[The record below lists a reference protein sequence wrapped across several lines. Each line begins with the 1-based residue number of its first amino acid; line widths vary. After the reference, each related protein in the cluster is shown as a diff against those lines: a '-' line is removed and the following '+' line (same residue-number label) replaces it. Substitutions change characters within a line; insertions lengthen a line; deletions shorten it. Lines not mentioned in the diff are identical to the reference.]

1 MWQDDDK
8 TWQMETV
15 LCSTKIQSIF
25 LMENMSTERSK
36 NRWRVKGKWD
46 VEKQTTE
53 SLPSLTLK
61 GNIRYCEKNSCSVIT
76 HTLWNPVLS
85 TRQHPPCNQP
95 SVPHADYP
103 TSHSQLF
110 SHCAS
115 RFSKPKPVCPRQGAL
130 DQWFSECSVQQSHLS
145 SLLSI
150 RIHGS
155 DSQIFW
161 CGELGRCR
169 LKFWHT
175 QKSSYVAGH
184 WALLWEIQPQIYCPG
199 VLWLHKKSLS
209 LSQYLHEIA
218 MCDPFPS
225 VKRRD
230 FYF

>member
-1 MWQDDDK
+1 M
-8 TWQMETV
+8 
-15 LCSTKIQSIF
+15 IYHI
-25 LMENMSTERSK
+25 
-36 NRWRVKGKWD
+36 
-46 VEKQTTE
+46 
-53 SLPSLTLK
+53 P
-61 GNIRYCEKNSCSVIT
+61 NIVFFF
-76 HTLWNPVLS
+76 
-85 TRQHPPCNQP
+85 
-95 SVPHADYP
+95 
-103 TSHSQLF
+103 QLF

-169 LKFWHT
+169 LNFWHT

-199 VLWLHKKSLS
+199 VFWLHKKSLS

-225 VKRRD
+225 VKRCD